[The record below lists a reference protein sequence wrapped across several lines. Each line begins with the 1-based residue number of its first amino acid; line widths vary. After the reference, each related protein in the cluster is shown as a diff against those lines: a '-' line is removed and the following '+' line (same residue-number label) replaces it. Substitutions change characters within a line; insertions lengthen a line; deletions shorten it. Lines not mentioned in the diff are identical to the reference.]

1 MSTPRLLVMAPY
13 PAGDPRHGGQIRLAE
28 LLRAFAVAGA
38 QLRCATW
45 FPSNSFYMAG
55 PVGPLDTPVPPEFLQ
70 SFEGRDFPLIEDL
83 ALGRYVAESPAL
95 MRQLEQAVAG
105 GVDAV
110 YIEQPW
116 LLPVVEALRARV
128 GSGFRFIYGSANIE
142 HVLKASIFE
151 QYQVRH
157 GQAVIDAIKAL
168 EMRAAATAD
177 LVAAVTEADACV
189 LRQWTQAPVVLAP
202 NGVKPWS
209 SDAATRE
216 NWRQRLGSAPFAL
229 YAASGHPPNVR
240 GLCESFGESLAGLAP
255 DQRIVL
261 VGGVSEQF
269 LQHPWF
275 RRWEDLNRR
284 RVQPLG
290 VLPQADLDAL
300 RDLAHVF
307 ILPTTTGGGSHLKTA
322 EALYTGK
329 PVVATPHGMRGFEHL
344 IDLPGVQVV
353 APGPEFGRTLSRV
366 LNEDA
371 AVHDTPDDRARRD
384 ALTWRHTL
392 ADLAK
397 RICGVD
403 GVATHHGTPT

>member
-1 MSTPRLLVMAPY
+1 MSGLRLLVMAPY
-13 PAGDPRHGGQIRLAE
+13 PAGDPRHGGQIRLSE
-28 LLRAFAVAGA
+28 LLRAFSAAGA
-38 QLRCATW
+38 RVTCATW
-45 FPSNSFYMAG
+45 FPANTFYMAG
-55 PVGPLDTPVPPEFLQ
+55 PVGPLDTPVAPELLQ
-70 SFEGRDFPLIEDL
+70 SFQGRRFPLIEDL
-83 ALGRYVAESPAL
+83 SLGEYVAGSPAL
-95 MRQLEQAVAG
+95 MRRLVQAVSDG
-105 GVDAV
+105 IDAV

-116 LLPVVEALRARV
+116 LLPVVEALR
-128 GSGFRFIYGSANIE
+128 GQLKTTFRFIYGSANIE
-142 HVLKASIFE
+142 HELKASIFE
-151 QYQVRH
+151 QYQVRD
-157 GQAVIDAIKAL
+157 GEAVIAAIRDL

-177 LVAAVTEADACV
+177 LVAAVTEADARV

-209 SDAATRE
+209 SDAAKRE
-216 NWRQRLGSAPFAL
+216 KWRQRLGNSPFAL
-229 YAASGHPPNVR
+229 YAASGHPPNLR

-255 DQRIVL
+255 DQRIML

-284 RVQPLG
+284 RVQALG
-290 VLPQADLDAL
+290 VLPQPDLDAL
-300 RDLAHVF
+300 RDMAHTF

-353 APGPEFGRTLSRV
+353 APGPQFGRTVGDV
-366 LNEDA
+366 LRA
-371 AVHDTPDDRARRD
+371 GAPVHDAPDDRMRRD

-392 ADLAK
+392 ADLAA
-397 RICGVD
+397 RVC
-403 GVATHHGTPT
+403 TP